1 MSKVPVY
8 ICIEGKAQMIQ
19 RLPSDEAEK
28 LVTLRRLKPV
38 RGRRGH
44 LKACVVIERLTGLIH
59 LERTG
64 YCITQDLPTGPVY
77 ALVGARGSEI

>member
-1 MSKVPVY
+1 MNKIPVY
-8 ICIEGKAQMIQ
+8 LRINGKAQMIQ
-19 RLPSDEAEK
+19 RQPVDEAEK
-28 LVTLRRLKPV
+28 LVTLRCLKPV

-64 YCITQDLPTGPVY
+64 YCITQDLSTGPVY
-77 ALVGARGSEI
+77 ALVGVRGSED

>member
-8 ICIEGKAQMIQ
+8 IRIEGRAQMIQ
-19 RLPSDEAEK
+19 RLPVEKAEE
-28 LVTLRRLKPV
+28 LVAMRRLKPI

-64 YCITQDLPTGPVY
+64 YCIIQDLSTGPVY
-77 ALVGARGSEI
+77 ALVGVRGSED